1 LKRFVGDEAEVDS
14 LKRARELSDGERQ
27 LRKHVDFKGLVIVMF
42 GLESSDTCELST
54 KFPANY
60 VFYLVPRSKVR
71 NERPHKILQHHLKAK
86 AIFRLSVKWD

>member
-1 LKRFVGDEAEVDS
+1 
-14 LKRARELSDGERQ
+14 
-27 LRKHVDFKGLVIVMF
+27 MF
-42 GLESSDTCELST
+42 GLENSDVRELST

-71 NERPHKILQHHLKAK
+71 DERPHRILQHYLKAK

>member
-1 LKRFVGDEAEVDS
+1 
-14 LKRARELSDGERQ
+14 LSDVERQ

-42 GLESSDTCELST
+42 GLENSDVRELST

-71 NERPHKILQHHLKAK
+71 DERPHRILQHYLKAK